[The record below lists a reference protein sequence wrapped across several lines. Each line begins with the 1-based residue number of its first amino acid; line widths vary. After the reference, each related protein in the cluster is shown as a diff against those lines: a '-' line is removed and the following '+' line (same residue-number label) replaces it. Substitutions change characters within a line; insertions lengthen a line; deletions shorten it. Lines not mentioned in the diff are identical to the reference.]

1 MKANSKGIKDLNMK
15 PKTPKL
21 LEENLSWSLYD
32 IGVGKNILNRTPFDQ
47 ELRSVTTDKLN
58 FI

>member
-21 LEENLSWSLYD
+21 LEENLSRSLYD
-32 IGVGKNILNRTPFDQ
+32 IGVGKNIL
-47 ELRSVTTDKLN
+47 E
-58 FI
+58 